1 MVQIQFGIGVD
12 AAEMFDGVNLTP
24 GRGNGSQQEV
34 KKFNENKVNEKSSLI
49 EKIKKKIKDWRV
61 LTELQNIIRTS

>member
-1 MVQIQFGIGVD
+1 M
-12 AAEMFDGVNLTP
+12 
-24 GRGNGSQQEV
+24 EV
-34 KKFNENKVNEKSSLI
+34 SKKSKNSMSSASNENKVNEKSSLI